1 MEKHSGKIAVI
12 CGATGEVG
20 RAVTARLSEDGA
32 FIIAVHSGRRSTSG
46 TALSFD
52 GVVTGRAEFVA
63 CDSTKAGETDRFWRM
78 VEERYGRAD
87 TLVHLTGGISKSV
100 VPALTIDE
108 WHRMLSLNLD
118 SAFLMM
124 RGAMRMMQRQRTGRI
139 ITVAARTA
147 LEPEAGK
154 GAYAASKAGLI
165 ALSRTAAEEV
175 RDWGDVTV
183 NVLAPGT
190 IRTPSNLAWGSA
202 EEAAAWTTTEE
213 IASTVAFLCSS
224 EASGINGTIIT
235 SFDKGRP

>member
-32 FIIAVHSGRRSTSG
+32 YIIAVHSGRRSTSD
-46 TALSFD
+46 SVHSID
-52 GVVTGRAEFVA
+52 GVDPGRVEFVA
-63 CDSTKAGETDRFWRM
+63 FDSTMAAETDRFWRT

-100 VPALTIDE
+100 LTALTIDE

-124 RGAMRMMQRQRTGRI
+124 RGAMRLMQRQRTGRI
-139 ITVAARTA
+139 ITIAARTA
-147 LEPEAGK
+147 LEPESGK

-190 IRTPSNLAWGSA
+190 IRTPSNLEWGSPV
-202 EEAAAWTTTEE
+202 EAAAWTTTEE
-213 IASTVAFLCSS
+213 IASTVSFLCSQD
-224 EASGINGTIIT
+224 ASGINGTIVT
-235 SFDKGRP
+235 TFGKGRI